1 MAEIELVQ
9 AIEIILSIFTGALG
23 ALILYTGRNLAAG
36 LISILVCATII
47 LLAIPNLWWGALIT
61 GGLIAAIGA
70 YFFLDSQGYI

>member
-1 MAEIELVQ
+1 MAQIELTL

-36 LISILVCATII
+36 IISILACATII
-47 LLAIPNLWWGALIT
+47 FAAVNFWWGALISIA
-61 GGLIAAIGA
+61 LIAAIGA